1 MKSQVK
7 QRLYGLAG
15 VVLTLLAWELLS
27 RSAWLPPGVLP
38 ALGDCAAALSVVLAE
53 PAFWKGAVWQT
64 VALWAAGL
72 ALVTAVGLPVGLA
85 LGLSSSAYA
94 VCRSSIDF
102 FRSIPNVA
110 LLPLLVMVFGTQGE
124 MVLTMVLLG
133 AVWPVLIHAVAG
145 VRAIDPVVFETA
157 RVFHIGVLRRFFL
170 IVLPGAL
177 PFIATGF
184 RVSAALTLI
193 IVVVTGLVSGAPG
206 LGKELTLAQNATNTP
221 LVFGLVLFVGVL
233 GLCLNALV
241 GMLEKPLLRWHL
253 QPTA

>member
-1 MKSQVK
+1 MKNQVK
-7 QRLYGLAG
+7 QRLYGVAG
-15 VVLTLLAWELLS
+15 VLLTLLLWELLS
-27 RSAWLPPGVLP
+27 RSAWLPKGVLP
-38 ALGDCAAALSVVLAE
+38 TLGECARALSVALVV
-53 PAFWKGAVWQT
+53 PSFWTGAVWQT
-64 VALWAAGL
+64 LWLWGCGL
-72 ALVTAVGLPVGLA
+72 ALVTVVGLPMGLA
-85 LGLSSSAYA
+85 LGLSASTYA
-94 VCRSSIDF
+94 VCRSTIDF
-102 FRSIPNVA
+102 FRSVPNVA

-157 RVFHIGVLRRFFL
+157 RVFHIGRFRRFFL

-184 RVSAALTLI
+184 RVSAALSLI

-221 LVFGLVLFVGVL
+221 LVFGLVLFVGAL
-233 GLCLNALV
+233 GLCLNGLV
-241 GMLEKPLLRWHL
+241 SLLEKPLLRWHL
-253 QPTA
+253 QATG